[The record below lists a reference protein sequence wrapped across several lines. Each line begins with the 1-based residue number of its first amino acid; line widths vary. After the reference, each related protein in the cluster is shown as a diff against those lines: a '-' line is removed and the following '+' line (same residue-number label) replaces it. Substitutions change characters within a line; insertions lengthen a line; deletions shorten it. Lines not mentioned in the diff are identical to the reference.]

1 MSFWAWLKQEAAPGV
16 VTLTLLAA
24 LVVCVL
30 IFAWSTFKR
39 RGGASV
45 GIGNSACPVTAFIF
59 TAIVYSVI
67 DEEVDRIAA
76 AVNLLSRRAS

>member
-1 MSFWAWLKQEAAPGV
+1 MVHVQAP
-16 VTLTLLAA
+16 
-24 LVVCVL
+24 
-30 IFAWSTFKR
+30 SS
-39 RGGASV
+39 GASV